1 MLACAPI
8 LGESEKEPELQRVL
22 GPISALAITVGGVI
36 GSGIFLVPWAVSQQ
50 LPDERWIYLCWIVLG
65 LTCLFG
71 AFAYAE
77 LGCMF
82 PEAGG
87 QYAFLREGWG
97 RLVAFLYGW
106 CFFWV
111 INTGTIAGLAVAF
124 ADTLRRYFQ
133 WLGEFGH
140 SVASLGMIFVL
151 ALVNHFGVRWGAL
164 LQNLSTFAKL
174 AALGV
179 LALVGFFVAGHAAPA
194 AALPQSAAVPFSM
207 SGLIASC
214 VALFWAYEGW
224 HMLSFSAAEVRE
236 PERNLPRGFI
246 YGMLILIA
254 TYVAVNW
261 AYLRVVSLE
270 EMRGLASEFEVP
282 RTAVERILGSDAAA
296 GLSLLV
302 ALSIFGSANS
312 SLLSAPRGL
321 YAMAKDGLM
330 PRLATRVHPVYRT
343 PTAAIWIQAL
353 WSGVLVVVLK
363 EFRNIY
369 EYVIFAALIFYALAV
384 GGVLRLRYTRPDA
397 PRPYRCWGYP
407 ITPLLFIA
415 VALFVD
421 GYTLRD
427 PVSQRNALAGLLFIA
442 AGLPVYWFATRRR

>member
-1 MLACAPI
+1 V
-8 LGESEKEPELQRVL
+8 GEREQQPELERVL

-36 GSGIFLVPWAVSQQ
+36 GSGIFLVPLQIAQQ

-65 LTCLFG
+65 LTCLCG
-71 AFAYAE
+71 TFAYAE

-87 QYAFLREGWG
+87 QYAFLREAWG
-97 RLVAFLYGW
+97 RPVAFLYGW

-111 INTGTIAGLAVAF
+111 INTGTVAALAVGF
-124 ADTLRRYFQ
+124 ANTLLRNSPS
-133 WLGEFGH
+133 LGESGH
-140 SVASLGMIFVL
+140 FAASLGMILVL

-179 LALVGFFVAGHAAPA
+179 LVLVGCFLAGEAVPAAPDA
-194 AALPQSAAVPFSM
+194 SAAGTASVPWSM
-207 SGLIASC
+207 SGLIVSC
-214 VALFWAYEGW
+214 VAIFWAYEGW
-224 HMLSFSAAEVRE
+224 HMLSFSAAEVRT
-236 PERNLPRGFI
+236 PERDLPRGFI
-246 YGMLILIA
+246 YGILIVIA

-261 AYLRVVSLE
+261 AYLRAVSLE
-270 EMRGLASEFEVP
+270 EMRGLASDFEVP

-296 GLSLLV
+296 GLSMLV

-312 SLLSAPRGL
+312 SLLSAPRGF
-321 YAMAKDGLM
+321 YAMAVDGLM
-330 PRLATRVHPVYRT
+330 PRLVTRVHPVYRT

-363 EFRNIY
+363 EFQDITQ
-369 EYVIFAALIFYALAV
+369 YVIFAALIFYALAV
-384 GGVLRLRYTRPDA
+384 GGVLRLRRSRPGA

-407 ITPLLFIA
+407 ITPLFFVA

-427 PVSQRNALAGLLFIA
+427 PQSQRNALAGLLFIA
-442 AGLPVYWFATRRR
+442 SGLPVYWLATRRR